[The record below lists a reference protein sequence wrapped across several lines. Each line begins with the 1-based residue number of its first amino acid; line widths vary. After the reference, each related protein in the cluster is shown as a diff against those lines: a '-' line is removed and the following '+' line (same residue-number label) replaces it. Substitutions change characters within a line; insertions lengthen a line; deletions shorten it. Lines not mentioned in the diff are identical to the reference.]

1 PQYTVK
7 VPNGAETSGGGWL
20 ASEQTG
26 PPLRQP
32 CAGSA
37 SGDWRKP
44 VRSRG
49 SIGSKPGEALLRVGA
64 HVRVGQ
70 RCLTLLVAAAAARFL
85 ALLAAAAGALALLTA
100 AMAGFAAL
108 AARFGCALPVVGK
121 VAAAGLSALAARFRG
136 AFRVIGEVAAAGLTT
151 LAARFGCQL
160 GVLREAALLRGY
172 ALTALAGDF
181 TLLVFV
187 HGSEAAIG
195 RATIFILGHL

>member
-1 PQYTVK
+1 
-7 VPNGAETSGGGWL
+7 
-20 ASEQTG
+20 
-26 PPLRQP
+26 
-32 CAGSA
+32 
-37 SGDWRKP
+37 
-44 VRSRG
+44 
-49 SIGSKPGEALLRVGA
+49 
-64 HVRVGQ
+64 
-70 RCLTLLVAAAAARFL
+70 
-85 ALLAAAAGALALLTA
+85 
-100 AMAGFAAL
+100 MAGFAAL
-108 AARFGCALPVVGK
+108 AACFGCALPVVGK

-195 RATIFILGHL
+195 RATIFILGHLRSPYWIGAGSTDAAMNEGEPRAVPEFQAGCIRRIRLEPL